1 MKVERITY
9 KRVKNLGN
17 YESETLELTAIL
29 EDDDEQYDV
38 AIGRQIQMLKERVHR
53 SLDLIKDNQEIEF

>member
-17 YESETLELTAIL
+17 YETETLELSAIL

-38 AIGRQIQMLKERVHR
+38 AIGQYIQRLKQRVHQ
-53 SLDLIKDNQEIEF
+53 SLNLIEDDREIEF

>member
-17 YESETLELTAIL
+17 YESETLELSAIL
-29 EDDDEQYDV
+29 DEEEEYSLD
-38 AIGRQIQMLKERVHR
+38 INIQMLK
-53 SLDLIKDNQEIEF
+53 IKIQHHLGILNEDKSDEMEF

>member
-17 YESETLELTAIL
+17 YESETCEMTAIL
-29 EDDDEQYDV
+29 DEDEEV
-38 AIGRQIQMLKERVHR
+38 EEAVTKLKNLVHW
-53 SLDLIKDNQEIEF
+53 SLKLHLVEKEDSFSF

>member
-17 YESETLELTAIL
+17 YESETLELSAIL
-29 EDDDEQYDV
+29 DEDELIDD
-38 AIGRQIQMLKERVHR
+38 AIQKLKYTV
-53 SLDLIKDNQEIEF
+53 LCNLNLIKDNQEIEF